1 MILLL
6 FKPRKKHIKRRKKD
20 LHNVLRIPENGVSV
34 EIGGGIEPKIELLL
48 SVAFALTEHI
58 CVKYVRISA
67 QVSQE
72 LEVNLI
78 PC

>member
-1 MILLL
+1 M
-6 FKPRKKHIKRRKKD
+6 
-20 LHNVLRIPENGVSV
+20 LRVPENGVSV

-58 CVKYVRISA
+58 CVKNVRISA

>member
-48 SVAFALTEHI
+48 SVAFALSDHI
-58 CVKYVRISA
+58 GMKNIRLTTP
-67 QVSQE
+67 VSKE
-72 LEVNLI
+72 SKVNLI
-78 PC
+78 PF